1 MSEGKD
7 QEKGISVEMLSA
19 TAGVVLGFFY
29 LMSFSLQL
37 GYTSHFGFERIDLS
51 VEGAL
56 WNGRFI
62 LYPAAMCIAVAV
74 VMLLVGRTFR
84 PVLYALAVVAPLL
97 FPASVTA
104 FNDADLISGF
114 RNAHVAFVGAFY
126 YLFLGFALVI
136 CVFDRAA
143 DRKIL
148 VAVGLL
154 LIAGLWNL
162 CANALGRH
170 LASEQ
175 TEFFTCGRPDHL
187 LVVDFGDTF
196 TCVAIDAEAGSVTG
210 IVTYKMGD
218 QLSSMEMKRIK
229 LNAPLSTP
237 LPNGA
242 ELASDNF
249 SEKD

>member
-1 MSEGKD
+1 MSEATER
-7 QEKGISVEMLSA
+7 EKGISIEMLSA
-19 TAGVVLGFFY
+19 AAGVVLGFFY

-37 GYTSHFGFERIDLS
+37 GYTSYFGFERIDLS

-56 WNGRFI
+56 WNGRFV
-62 LYPAAMCIAVAV
+62 LYPAAMCITMVV
-74 VMLLVGRTFR
+74 VMLLVGRTFP

-104 FNDADLISGF
+104 FNDHDLISGF

-136 CVFDRAA
+136 SVFDRAA
-143 DRKIL
+143 DRKIM
-148 VAVGLL
+148 VAVGLM

-170 LASEQ
+170 LAAEQ

-187 LVVDFGDTF
+187 LVADFGDAF
-196 TCVAIDAEAGSVTG
+196 TCVAVDSEAGTVTG

-218 QLSSMEMKRIK
+218 QLSSMEMKKVR
-229 LNAPLSTP
+229 LDAPLTVP
-237 LPNGA
+237 RPGGA
-242 ELASDNF
+242 EPASDNF

>member
-1 MSEGKD
+1 MSEEKER
-7 QEKGISVEMLSA
+7 EKGVSVEMLSA

-37 GYTSHFGFERIDLS
+37 GYTSYFGFERIDLS

-56 WNGRFI
+56 WNGRFV
-62 LYPAAMCIAVAV
+62 LYPAAMCFAVAV
-74 VMLLVGRTFR
+74 VMLLVGRSFK
-84 PVLYALAVVAPLL
+84 PVLYTLAVIAPLL
-97 FPASVTA
+97 LPASVTV
-104 FNDADLISGF
+104 FNGHDLISGF
-114 RNAHVAFVGAFY
+114 RNNHVALVAAFY
-126 YLFLGFALVI
+126 YLFLAYALVI
-136 CVFDRAA
+136 LVFDRTA

-148 VAVGLL
+148 VAVGLM

-187 LVVDFGDTF
+187 LVADFGDTF
-196 TCVAIDAEAGSVTG
+196 TCVAVDSEAGAVTG
-210 IVTYKMGD
+210 IVTYKLGD
-218 QLSSMEMKRIK
+218 QMTSMEMKRVK
-229 LNAPLSTP
+229 LDAPLIVP
-237 LPNGA
+237 QADGA
-242 ELASDNF
+242 ELASDNY